1 MKGRE
6 WVNTCRMLVAVEAP
20 NEKLAKGGA
29 APLDLSSPEGKGP
42 DPEREGPGGREEAA
56 CWTEEKEQTVFTEEG
71 CSYL

>member
-6 WVNTCRMLVAVEAP
+6 WVNTCQKLVAVEAP

-42 DPEREGPGGREEAA
+42 DPERERGAGREGGSGVLDRGERADS
-56 CWTEEKEQTVFTEEG
+56 FH
-71 CSYL
+71 